1 MASRIPASVA
11 DAVLDGLEEGLD
23 EIFPDPLAR
32 DYGEAYAVNPKAL
45 EQRITEMS
53 LALD

>member
-1 MASRIPASVA
+1 MPFSTGSRRGWTRS
-11 DAVLDGLEEGLD
+11 
-23 EIFPDPLAR
+23 FRTRSAR